1 MTENDGDSAPLT
13 FADLGPGAEER
24 QGLSYLKLTD
34 AAELTRETVGQTLL
48 RVAAEH
54 PERPALLWLT
64 EAGVA
69 EMSWSELAARA
80 SAAARELT
88 RINPT
93 RARIVVLGG
102 NSTEWIVAVY
112 GASLAAMPVVPLSP
126 ATTVDELRA
135 VLGDFEAGA
144 ILVDDRSG
152 DHVLRDRSIEAC
164 ASAGSGSVVRPM
176 GDWPPTVDVAFCE
189 PSSAADE
196 FLVQYTSG
204 TTGRP
209 KAASLSHLTALNAAR
224 LFAEGTGGDTGDVW
238 LNPLPLYHVG
248 GLVSGLLSCL
258 SISGTYIVIER
269 FSAEV
274 ALRAVREARPCFI
287 GMVPTMLIDLLD
299 QPDVVPSDFASVR
312 TVLGGATDVDPQLI
326 ADVEG
331 RLGIRFG
338 IAYGQSE
345 APCIAMTFPTDSAE
359 VRTRSLGHP
368 LPGRDYCLADSEGVV
383 QPVGQA
389 GELCVRGPLNMSGYL
404 QPGGT
409 LDPDTGGAGWRRT
422 GDVCILDDSGVLRI
436 RGRSRDVII
445 RGGANIFP
453 AEVEQR
459 LSTHPAVR
467 EVAVFGVPD
476 RRLGQ
481 KVVAAVL
488 PVEGATVKPADLA
501 AFAEDTLSPSKRP
514 TRWLVLEEFPRTASG
529 KVRKH
534 LLQQLLT
541 ADSARVN
548 ADGEL

>member
-1 MTENDGDSAPLT
+1 MTENGGNSAPLT
-13 FADLGPGAEER
+13 LADLGPGAEER
-24 QGLSYLKLTD
+24 QGLSYLKRTD

-48 RVAAEH
+48 RTAAER
-54 PERPALLWLT
+54 PDKPALLCLT
-64 EAGVA
+64 ERGVA
-69 EMSWSELAARA
+69 AMSWSELLTAA
-80 SAAARELT
+80 SAAAHELT

-93 RARIVVLGG
+93 RARVVVVGG
-102 NSTEWIVAVY
+102 NSTDWIVAVY

-126 ATTVDELRA
+126 ATTVDEIAA
-135 VLGDFEAGA
+135 VLGDFTGGA

-164 ASAGSGSVVRPM
+164 ASAGCDAVVRPI
-176 GDWPPTVDVAFCE
+176 GDWPPTADATFCE
-189 PSSAADE
+189 PSPAADE

-209 KAASLSHLTALNAAR
+209 KPASLSHVAALNAAR
-224 LFAEGTGGDTGDVW
+224 LFAEGAGGVTGDVW

-274 ALRAVREARPCFI
+274 ALRAVREAHPSFV

-299 QPDVVPSDFASVR
+299 QPGVAPSDFASVR
-312 TVLGGATDVDPQLI
+312 TVFGGATDVDPRLI
-326 ADVEG
+326 AEVED
-331 RLGIRFG
+331 RLGVRFNVG
-338 IAYGQSE
+338 YGQSE
-345 APCIAMTFPTDSAE
+345 SPCMAMTWSTDSAE
-359 VRTRSLGHP
+359 VRTSSLGHP
-368 LPGRDYCLADSEGVV
+368 LPGRDYCLVDSEGLVL
-383 QPVGQA
+383 PVGQA

-409 LDPDTGGAGWRRT
+409 LDPDTSGAGWRRT
-422 GDVCILDDSGVLRI
+422 GDICVLDDSGILRI
-436 RGRSRDVII
+436 RGRSREVII
-445 RGGANIFP
+445 RGGINIYP

-459 LSTHPAVR
+459 LSAHPAVR

-488 PVEGATVKPADLA
+488 PAVGATVKPADLA
-501 AFAEDTLSPSKRP
+501 VFAEDTLSPSKRP
-514 TRWLVLEEFPRTASG
+514 ARWLVLEEFPRTASG
-529 KVRKH
+529 KVQKH
-534 LLQQLLT
+534 VLQQLLT
-541 ADSARVN
+541 ERSASL
-548 ADGEL
+548 DEGDEF

>member
-1 MTENDGDSAPLT
+1 MTESDGDSAPLT
-13 FADLGPGAEER
+13 LADLGPGAEEQ
-24 QGLSYLKLTD
+24 QGLSYLTLTD

-64 EAGVA
+64 EARPA
-69 EMSWSELAARA
+69 EMSWSELVASA
-80 SAAARELT
+80 SAAALELT

-93 RARIVVLGG
+93 RARVVVVGG

-112 GASLAAMPVVPLSP
+112 GASLAGMPVVPLSP
-126 ATTVDELRA
+126 TTTVDEIAA
-135 VLGDFEAGA
+135 VLGDFTVGA

-152 DHVLRDRSIEAC
+152 DHILRDRSIEAC
-164 ASAGSGSVVRPM
+164 ASAGCDAVVRPI
-176 GDWPPTVDVAFCE
+176 GDWPLTAGATFCE
-189 PSSAADE
+189 PASAADE

-209 KAASLSHLTALNAAR
+209 KPASLSHVAALNAAR
-224 LFAEGTGGDTGDVW
+224 LFAEGAGGVAGDVW

-258 SISGTYIVIER
+258 SISATYTVIER

-274 ALRAVREARPCFI
+274 ALRAVREARPTFV

-299 QPDVVPSDFASVR
+299 QPDVAPSDFASVR
-312 TVLGGATDVDPQLI
+312 TVFGGATDVDPHLI
-326 ADVEG
+326 AEVED
-331 RLGIRFG
+331 RVGIRFN

-345 APCIAMTFPTDSAE
+345 APCMAMTWSADSAE
-359 VRTRSLGHP
+359 VRTSPLGHL
-368 LPGRDYCLADSEGVV
+368 LPGRDYCLVDSDGLVL
-383 QPVGQA
+383 PVGQA
-389 GELCVRGPLNMSGYL
+389 GELCVRGPLNMSGYVR
-404 QPGGT
+404 PCGA
-409 LDPDTGGAGWRRT
+409 LDPDTSRAGWRRT
-422 GDVCILDDSGVLRI
+422 GDICVLDDAGILRM

-445 RGGANIFP
+445 RGGTNIYP

-459 LSTHPAVR
+459 LSAHPAVR

-488 PVEGATVKPADLA
+488 PVMGATVKLADLE
-501 AFAEDTLSPSKRP
+501 AFAEDTLSPTKRP
-514 TRWLVLEEFPRTASG
+514 TRWLLLDDFPRTASG

-534 LLQQLLT
+534 VLQRLLT
-541 ADSARVN
+541 ADSTRMD
-548 ADGEL
+548 ADGEF